1 MNFIRTHNHHPKFAE
16 LVDLLDEVLR
26 IADGDLHD
34 FYHQYNGIES
44 LKHVILC
51 FDADEAIA
59 CGAFKEMENGQAEV
73 KRMYT
78 REAYRGKGIAT
89 ALLKELEMWISELNY
104 KSIVLETGKQQP
116 DAIALYDKNGYKRI
130 HNYGQYQSE
139 ANSVCFK
146 KELINT

>member
-1 MNFIRTHNHHPKFAE
+1 MNFIRTDNQHPKFAG

-26 IADGDLHD
+26 TADGDLHG

-44 LKHVILC
+44 LKHVVLC

-59 CGAFKEMENGQAEV
+59 CGAFKELENGQVEV

-78 REAYRGKGIAT
+78 REGYRGKGIAT
-89 ALLKELEMWISELNY
+89 ALLKELEKWIGELNY
-104 KSIVLETGKQQP
+104 QSIVLETGKQQP

-130 HNYGQYQSE
+130 PNYGQYQNE
-139 ANSVCFK
+139 ENSVCFK
-146 KELINT
+146 KLL